1 MLFSLNNHYIFIV
14 LVVGVGVQ
22 QHTAVLGVGTAAGS
36 TAGSIAG
43 TVAAAERLM
52 LGVLGEQRERPVE
65 VWGHRTGRL
74 LPAGLQGV

>member
-1 MLFSLNNHYIFIV
+1 MIMFFSLNNYYIFTV

-43 TVAAAERLM
+43 TVAAAERLTF
-52 LGVLGEQRERPVE
+52 GVLGERQVMPVG
-65 VWGHRTGRL
+65 VWGVRTL
-74 LPAGLQGV
+74 TAGLRGV